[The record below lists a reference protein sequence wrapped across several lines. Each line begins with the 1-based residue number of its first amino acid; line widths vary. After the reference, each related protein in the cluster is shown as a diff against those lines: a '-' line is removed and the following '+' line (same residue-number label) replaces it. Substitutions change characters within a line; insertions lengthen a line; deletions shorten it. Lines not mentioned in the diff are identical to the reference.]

1 MDYKLE
7 KFQKFRDS
15 RGDLIV
21 FLKETQLD
29 DAKKKFGQIYLVTFT
44 DKGVIRGNHYHKQW
58 HEWFGVIAGKVKVV
72 LVDVR
77 TGEKKEMTLNSD
89 THRYIRLET
98 GPYIAH
104 AFKSLT
110 KYAALVN
117 YADAEWDKNDNFY
130 YKIL

>member
-7 KFQKFRDS
+7 KFEKFRDS

-29 DAKKKFGQIYLVTFT
+29 DAKKRFGQIYLVTFNHR
-44 DKGVIRGNHYHKQW
+44 GVIRGNHFHKKW
-58 HEWFGVIAGKVKVV
+58 HEWFGVIAGKVKVI

-77 TGEKKEMTLNSD
+77 TGEKKEMTLNAD

-104 AFKSLT
+104 AFKSMT
-110 KYAALVN
+110 AYAALVN
-117 YADAEWDKNDNFY
+117 YADAEWDKNDSFY